1 MQGLSER
8 VAWAIKII
16 ARDKD
21 LDEGITDV
29 ALAKILGTNKD
40 TLATYRKGQ
49 GLLKGEVVENLV
61 VKYNFSPQWLFR
73 GEGEPFPGA
82 RAKYPEVCGPE
93 APQTPARP
101 AQAASHVAPTS
112 PLQQPPCTQSQEI
125 RISDALSMTARVL
138 ESGTS
143 YATALYLNI
152 QHFDR
157 AVQSETVMKQCQDD
171 LSRQN
176 KIIEEQRLQ
185 LADQERRI
193 TELENK
199 IRYLTDLQE
208 GSLSTAS

>member
-1 MQGLSER
+1 VPCDQG
-8 VAWAIKII
+8 
-16 ARDKD
+16 
-21 LDEGITDV
+21 
-29 ALAKILGTNKD
+29 
-40 TLATYRKGQ
+40 
-49 GLLKGEVVENLV
+49 
-61 VKYNFSPQWLFR
+61 
-73 GEGEPFPGA
+73 
-82 RAKYPEVCGPE
+82 
-93 APQTPARP
+93 
-101 AQAASHVAPTS
+101 
-112 PLQQPPCTQSQEI
+112 QEF

>member
-1 MQGLSER
+1 MQPVACFGCMFGSLSER

-93 APQTPARP
+93 APQAEARP
-101 AQAASHVAPTS
+101 AQTASRVATIL
-112 PLQQPPCTQSQEI
+112 PLHQVPCDQGQEF

-138 ESGTS
+138 ESG
-143 YATALYLNI
+143 APG
-152 QHFDR
+152 
-157 AVQSETVMKQCQDD
+157 
-171 LSRQN
+171 RQAAGVV
-176 KIIEEQRLQ
+176 L
-185 LADQERRI
+185 L
-193 TELENK
+193 
-199 IRYLTDLQE
+199 
-208 GSLSTAS
+208 